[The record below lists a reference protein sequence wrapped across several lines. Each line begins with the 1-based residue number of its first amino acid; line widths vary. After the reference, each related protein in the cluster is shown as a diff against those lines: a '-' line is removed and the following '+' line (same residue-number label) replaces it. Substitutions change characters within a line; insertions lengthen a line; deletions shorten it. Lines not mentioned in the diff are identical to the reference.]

1 MIETI
6 FGVLI
11 IFIWYFLV
19 VLMGWNN
26 KNPVIKNF
34 LIAMEITLI
43 LGIVYWIPFWLI
55 FLK

>member
-34 LIAMEITLI
+34 LIAMDITLI
-43 LGIVYWIPFWLI
+43 LGLVYWIPFWFI

>member
-6 FGVLI
+6 LGVLI

-26 KNPVIKNF
+26 KYPAIKNF
-34 LIAMEITLI
+34 LITIEITLI
-43 LGIVYWIPFWLI
+43 LGLVYWIPFWLI